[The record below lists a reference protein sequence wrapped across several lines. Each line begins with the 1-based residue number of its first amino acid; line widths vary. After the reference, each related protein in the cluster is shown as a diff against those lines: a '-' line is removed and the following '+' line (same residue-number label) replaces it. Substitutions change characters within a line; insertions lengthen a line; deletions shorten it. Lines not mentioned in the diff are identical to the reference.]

1 MSEDCKGKRLE
12 LKSFKFSNKRWLC
25 DQNMIETQ
33 RQRHLAS
40 SFGDRRSRQV
50 RHDHI
55 NYWNCS
61 TGRSEDIFVWKA
73 TGTHGLLKTLFD
85 KLQKLFHREIRR
97 REEDIFVQMGLGQS
111 YWISFYTLVCVCVCS
126 TWCRQM
132 MILTKTFI
140 STATR
145 KKLCWGDIF
154 LNASGRRC

>member
-1 MSEDCKGKRLE
+1 MALWSKYDWDSKTAAF
-12 LKSFKFSNKRWLC
+12 SFFLWWPAK
-25 DQNMIETQ
+25 Q
-33 RQRHLAS
+33 
-40 SFGDRRSRQV
+40 
-50 RHDHI
+50 
-55 NYWNCS
+55 
-61 TGRSEDIFVWKA
+61 TGRTWSHK
-73 TGTHGLLKTLFD
+73 LLKLFHGEIRRYICVKGNWNPWFLKTFFD